1 MILLMVS
8 NRGVL
13 YSHNWALCGNRARF
27 TGYSYKHDDVISRGL
42 LGSNIILYGGF
53 SLTQAL
59 VFGTDIR
66 GRFDQLR
73 LIENLSEIQEA
84 MPGIACGNMRGV
96 KIV

>member
-1 MILLMVS
+1 
-8 NRGVL
+8 
-13 YSHNWALCGNRARF
+13 
-27 TGYSYKHDDVISRGL
+27 

-59 VFGTDIR
+59 VFGTETR

-84 MPGIACGNMRGV
+84 MPGIARGKMRGV